1 MNDEEQID
9 LRIGAKERGLGG
21 AVYPAICHGL
31 DAAAVCLALWKHHV
45 APGLREHL
53 ARRLEVDTDT
63 AGRIV
68 SYWAGL
74 HDIGKIEP
82 YFQTK
87 RLSLPPLSGF
97 PAVGPSMPQGH
108 ALTGCQWL
116 AMTLPESGYPPFGDA
131 DDSRT
136 SLIAQVVGGHH
147 GRYPERP
154 QVSYDARTEF
164 HFDEDAWDD
173 QRNAHLQVVGTVLD
187 QPPVPPSLDAPTAVV
202 VTGLIVLADWLASQE
217 RFLLQQL
224 QHLPRSG
231 AQADLAAYFTRVR
244 PAAEG
249 LVADAG
255 LEPLHMPAASFA
267 ESFPAIS
274 EPFGLQASVA
284 EHLPGHVHGPGLLI
298 VTAPTGEGKTEV
310 GKYVADL
317 MGEAAG
323 RTGRAFL
330 LPTTATANSMHTR
343 VRRYAERRAAHPR
356 PLMRLHSM
364 AWLEQDH
371 APPTPGSSSDVLTG
385 HHSAFSPTE
394 WLYGGLRGLL
404 ASWGV
409 GTFDQA
415 LMAVLPSRFNAVR
428 MLGLAG
434 KTVVVDEAHAVDPY
448 MQKELERLLCWLG
461 RLEVPV
467 VLLSATLHR
476 SVADAYARAY
486 LEGAGV
492 LRRPRRR
499 GAAAP
504 VIERLSYPG
513 WVHVSA
519 YEGRPRVVSNPVPIA
534 ATERSPLDVSL
545 EAVPILEET
554 PRGSARSRP
563 SRTADRTEALRRLLA
578 PVLNRGG
585 TAAVVCTTVK
595 EAQATYDL
603 VRRLIDENGGGP
615 GEGTGLHLLHA
626 RFPQWQRDEITATV
640 LHAFGKEGAQEGA
653 RPRSAV
659 LVATAIIEQ
668 SLDIDLDL
676 MITDLAPMA
685 LLLQRAGRCWRHEH
699 LGIIDRH
706 AFTAPR
712 VAVLVPGEPDADAMP
727 TPWTAIHAPSLL
739 ERTHRLLQEHGACV
753 AIPDDV
759 QALVEQVH
767 DNPELAQNVKRE
779 YERIGEAMAQQA
791 QANTAVVP
799 RPAQLADQAN
809 LSAMTLND
817 FSDEAV
823 ATRLGAESVRV
834 VCCFADANGRLWADA
849 QRTRALAGTEPG
861 HTAPLSAQEANE
873 VMNLTIPVPGGTWYR
888 ELSAGEAA
896 IPPPWR
902 KHNHLSRLLLIRQ
915 PLAESGQ
922 WSEAVLGG
930 HIWLLD
936 KERGLIHHPIAA
948 GG

>member
-1 MNDEEQID
+1 M
-9 LRIGAKERGLGG
+9 A
-21 AVYPAICHGL
+21 
-31 DAAAVCLALWKHHV
+31 
-45 APGLREHL
+45 
-53 ARRLEVDTDT
+53 
-63 AGRIV
+63 
-68 SYWAGL
+68 YWAGL

-87 RLSLPPLSGF
+87 KLSLSPLSGF
-97 PAVGPSMPQGH
+97 PAVGPSLPQGH

-116 AMTLPESGYPPFGDA
+116 AMALPESGYPPPDDV

-154 QVSYDARTEF
+154 HARYDVREEF
-164 HFDEDAWDD
+164 GFAEDAWDE
-173 QRNAHLQVVGTVLD
+173 QRSAYLQAVGTALGH
-187 QPPVPPSLDAPTAVV
+187 PPVPPSLDAPTAVV

-217 RFLLQQL
+217 HFLLQRL
-224 QHLPRSG
+224 QDLPRSG
-231 AQADLAAYFTRVR
+231 AQADLAAYFARVR
-244 PAAEG
+244 PVAEG

-255 LEPLHMPAASFA
+255 LEPLHVPAASFA

-284 EHLPGHVHGPGLLI
+284 EHLPELVHGPGLLI

-310 GKYVADL
+310 GKHAADL

-323 RTGRAFL
+323 RTGRAYL
-330 LPTTATANSMHTR
+330 LPTMATANSMHTR
-343 VRRYAERRAAHPR
+343 VRQYAERRAAHPR

-371 APPTPGSSSDVLTG
+371 TPPTPGSSSQVLTN
-385 HHSAFSPTE
+385 HPDTSFAPTE

-476 SVADAYARAY
+476 SVADSYARAY

-499 GAAAP
+499 GVVPP
-504 VIERLSYPG
+504 VIEHLSYPG

-519 YEGRPRVVSNPVPIA
+519 EAGAPHVISNPAPIT
-534 ATERSPLDVSL
+534 ATKRSPLDMSL
-545 EAVPILEET
+545 EAVPIREEKS
-554 PRGSARSRP
+554 GAAARSRP

-578 PVLNRGG
+578 PVLSRGG

-595 EAQATYDL
+595 EAQETYDL
-603 VRRLIDENGGGP
+603 VRRLIDEAGGGP
-615 GEGTGLHLLHA
+615 GEGTELHLLHA

-640 LHAFGKEGAQEGA
+640 LHAFGKDGAKDGA

-676 MITDLAPMA
+676 MVTDLAPLA

-706 AFTAPR
+706 RLTAPR

-727 TPWTAIHAPSLL
+727 TPWSAIHAPSLL

-767 DNPELAQNVKRE
+767 DDPDLAQNVKRE

-799 RPAQLADQAN
+799 RPDQLADQAD
-809 LSAMTLND
+809 LSAMTMND

-823 ATRLGAESVRV
+823 ATRLGADSVRV
-834 VCCFADANGRLWADA
+834 LCCFADADGRLWADSA
-849 QRTRALAGTEPG
+849 RTRALVGTEPG
-861 HTAPLSAQEANE
+861 RTSPLSPEEAKE
-873 VMNLTIPVPGGTWYR
+873 IMRLTIPVQGGPWYR
-888 ELSAGEAA
+888 DLSPQDTAV
-896 IPPPWR
+896 PLPWR
-902 KHNHLSRLLLIRQ
+902 KHSHLNRLLLIRQ

-930 HIWLLD
+930 RTWLLD
-936 KERGLIHHPIAA
+936 KERGLIHRRTGS